1 MTYLFAPFGGGSRVV
16 ILWDML
22 RFYADRFVKVINGL
36 HLVEVMMAQ
45 PESFLKNE
53 GLVTF
58 YADEVK
64 QLHGHLEELN
74 LAVSSKKALLLYLV
88 LTSSSNDSPA
98 AAGQVIKQYSEDL
111 RERIA
116 DELEGKTFLHV
127 SDRAGMLSDPLP
139 FGGAV
144 DKAFPSAQ
152 YDILEAGRCLVLKRS
167 TACVVHLMRLLE
179 VGLSSLATALDV
191 NHTDENWKNILDRIQ
206 KEIGSRDK
214 ATHGEKWKN
223 EDEPFFS
230 GAASHFL
237 LIKNAWRNHAM
248 HGRDKYT
255 EEQAEEIYGSVRSF
269 MRHLS
274 ERLSEE
280 GLSS

>member
-45 PESFLKNE
+45 PESFLKSE
-53 GLVTF
+53 GLVAF

-139 FGGAV
+139 FGG
-144 DKAFPSAQ
+144 
-152 YDILEAGRCLVLKRS
+152 GR
-167 TACVVHLMRLLE
+167 
-179 VGLSSLATALDV
+179 
-191 NHTDENWKNILDRIQ
+191 
-206 KEIGSRDK
+206 
-214 ATHGEKWKN
+214 
-223 EDEPFFS
+223 
-230 GAASHFL
+230 
-237 LIKNAWRNHAM
+237 
-248 HGRDKYT
+248 
-255 EEQAEEIYGSVRSF
+255 
-269 MRHLS
+269 
-274 ERLSEE
+274 
-280 GLSS
+280 